1 MNIRITLPNGEATGE
16 IIDSPAGREFA
27 SALPLTLTLGDL
39 FEREKIGPLPR
50 NLANVTETVEAYTV
64 GQIAYWPPSQD
75 LVFFL
80 RRNRRSLDPGARHR
94 SPGHH
99 HHGPGP
105 DRGSRRPLHHNRRAG
120 LARTHSRGETDP
132 APCSRLAA
140 GCGIDVHLLRWR

>member
-64 GQIAYWPPSQD
+64 GQFAYWPPSQD
-75 LVFFL
+75 LVFFYAETGDL
-80 RRNRRSLDPGARHR
+80 SIPEPGIVHLGTITTGLD
-94 SPGHH
+94 
-99 HHGPGP
+99 
-105 DRGSRRPLHHNRRAG
+105 LI
-120 LARTHSRGETDP
+120 E
-132 APCSRLAA
+132 AA
-140 GCGIDVHLLRWR
+140 GDPFTITVARA